1 MVKKYMKESNR
12 KMSRRN
18 IKESLQG
25 GLRILAG
32 KGWVTMHEDHYDV
45 GQGKFFN
52 EWDIDVRGTYSSMED
67 FIKAVQMQ
75 IDVPSDPKDWGI
87 IDNRLVTNFLGDEDA
102 LEADSSEI
110 KAWESGDLQLYIVDV
125 DIPIK
130 LVTERDITE
139 DDADLLGV
147 SVW

>member
-1 MVKKYMKESNR
+1 MVKKCMKESNR
-12 KMSRRN
+12 KMSRKN

-32 KGWVTMHEDHYDV
+32 KGLVTMYEHHYDV
-45 GQGKFFN
+45 GQGELVS
-52 EWDIDVRGTYSSMED
+52 EWDIDVRGTYSQMED

-75 IDVPSDPKDWGI
+75 IDAPSDPKDCGI
-87 IDNRLVTNFLGDEDA
+87 IDNRLFTNFLGDEEA
-102 LEADSSEI
+102 LKADSSEI
-110 KAWESGDLQLYIVDV
+110 KEWENGDLQLYIVDV
-125 DIPIK
+125 DIPVK

-139 DDADLLGV
+139 DDAELLGV

>member
-45 GQGKFFN
+45 GQGKFVN

-75 IDVPSDPKDWGI
+75 IDAPSDPKDWGI
-87 IDNRLVTNFLGDEDA
+87 IDNRLVTNFLGDEEA

-110 KAWESGDLQLYIVDV
+110 KAWENGDLQLYIVDV